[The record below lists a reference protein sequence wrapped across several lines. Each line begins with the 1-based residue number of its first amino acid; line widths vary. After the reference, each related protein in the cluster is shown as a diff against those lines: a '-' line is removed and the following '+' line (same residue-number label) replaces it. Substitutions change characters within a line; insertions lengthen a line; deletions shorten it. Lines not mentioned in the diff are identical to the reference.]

1 MIFYAI
7 IYSFSKSE
15 DVIMTEIVAQVIGI
29 FAMAANIWSYQQKS
43 KTGVIVLQFAGA
55 VIFTLNFLLLGAI
68 TGAMLTIINVFLS
81 IVFLFKDK
89 VKADH
94 IAWAIL
100 FFATYTVAYIMTVA
114 VFGVE
119 PTAAH
124 LAKEALP
131 LIGTYLTVISYRK
144 NDAAA
149 IRKIGL
155 IRSPAWLIY
164 DVLVFSMGGVICE
177 IISLVSIITGIIRFD
192 IKKKKRK
199 Q

>member
-1 MIFYAI
+1 
-7 IYSFSKSE
+7 
-15 DVIMTEIVAQVIGI
+15 MTEIIAQIIGI
-29 FAMAANIWSYQQKS
+29 FGMAANIWSYQQKS

-55 VIFTLNFLLLGAI
+55 SLFTLNFLLLGAI
-68 TGAMLTIINVFLS
+68 TGAMLNAINILLT
-81 IVFLFKDK
+81 IVFLLKDK

-100 FFATYTVAYIMTVA
+100 FFAAYTAAYVMSFA

-119 PTAAH
+119 LTVAN

-149 IRKIGL
+149 IRKLGL
-155 IRSPAWLIY
+155 IRSPAWLLY
-164 DVLVFSMGGVICE
+164 DALVFSMGGVICE
-177 IISLVSIITGIIRFD
+177 VISLVSIVTGIIRFD
-192 IKKKKRK
+192 IKKEKE
-199 Q
+199 